1 MTTPLRNSKFG
12 YGHLVL
18 LAALAGTLILSA
30 CGDSTPTT
38 SAPASVANTTA
49 ATTIAAATTAATGA
63 TTAAGAGAGPGKFD
77 ASITFGAPL
86 SFTGSTS
93 KEGNLSKEGYE
104 LWRELVNS
112 KGGIKAGG
120 KSYEVKIIYY
130 DDEAKQDTSAKL
142 TDKLVKEDKV
152 NFLLGPYGTAPTL
165 ADSTVAEE
173 NQIPMVAGNG
183 TAEAIYNRGYKYTFG
198 VLTPATKFFTA
209 LIDLLLQQSPV
220 PQNVGILGGDDP
232 ALVELAD
239 GAKKYAEEKG
249 LKITY
254 YQKYALSTTNFSALI
269 TEVKGKKIDFLI
281 GATRFND
288 CIAIEKAA
296 KELDFNPLGIGFSV
310 CPSLPDF
317 LTTLKTDANFVMGG
331 TQWTEALKYNGDDVF
346 GTPQN
351 YFKLYSDKYGHAP
364 SYQSAQA
371 TASAVVFQKAIE
383 KAGSLDRTAVRNSLA
398 GLDFTSFYGPIKFD
412 SRGLNSVKGMAVEQI
427 QNGKKVTVWPKEAA
441 GGPLLW
447 PMPEWSKRT

>member
-1 MTTPLRNSKFG
+1 MPLRHFKPCYRNW
-12 YGHLVL
+12 L
-18 LAALAGTLILSA
+18 LIVGLIGALILTA
-30 CGDSTPTT
+30 CGDNTPTT
-38 SAPASVANTTA
+38 VPAATTA
-49 ATTIAAATTAATGA
+49 AAAATTAASAA
-63 TTAAGAGAGPGKFD
+63 TTAAGATSPAKFD
-77 ASITFGAPL
+77 GSILFGAPL

-104 LWRELVNS
+104 LWKDLVNS
-112 KGGIKAGG
+112 KGGIKVGNKA
-120 KSYEVKIIYY
+120 YEIKIQYY
-130 DDEAKQDTSAKL
+130 DDAAKQDTSAKL

-198 VLTPATKFFTA
+198 VLTPATQFFNA
-209 LIDLLLQQSPV
+209 LIDLLLTQNPV
-220 PQNVGILGGDDP
+220 PQNIGILGGDDP

-239 GAKKYAEEKG
+239 GAKKYAEGKG
-249 LKITY
+249 LKVTY
-254 YQKYALSTTNFSALI
+254 YQKYALSTTNFSSLI
-269 TEVKGKKIDFLI
+269 TEVKGKQIDFLI

-296 KELDFNPLGIGFSV
+296 KELDYNPLGIGFSV

-351 YFKLYSDKYGHAP
+351 YFKLYVDKFGHSP

-383 KAGSLDRTAVRNSLA
+383 KAGSIDPKVVRDTLA
-398 GLDFTSFYGPIKFD
+398 GLDFMSFYGPIKFD

-427 QNGKKVTVWPKEAA
+427 QSGKKVTVWPKDAA
-441 GGPLLW
+441 AGPLLW
-447 PMPEWSKRT
+447 PMPAWGKRT